1 MLDEAIGDMHDVM
14 RAELEQTELRRVQTT
29 ADGEPC
35 PLPKTGHLPGN
46 HRNLRQCV
54 LFRQVI
60 QGALSSSRDA
70 ALAKAR
76 TAGTG
81 RAMSADHVT

>member
-46 HRNLRQCV
+46 HRNRRQPV
-54 LFRQVI
+54 VRGELA
-60 QGALSSSRDA
+60 QGAVRAFCNA
-70 ALAKAR
+70 AFAETRAAGAGR
-76 TAGTG
+76 T
-81 RAMSADHVT
+81 MSADHVT